1 MELEKIL
8 EDYLANRGF
17 KITLDCSLCDLNK
30 YINAERT
37 NRFIAARIKK
47 ENQEMCEWLLPKKKF
62 DKVFIVFKWFVKNK
76 RKDPDNIAFSKKF
89 ILDAMVSTGMLK
101 NDGQNQIV
109 GFLDLFANDETEKI
123 EITML
128 EVEK

>member
-1 MELEKIL
+1 MELEKIF
-8 EDYLANRGF
+8 EEFLANHGF
-17 KITLDCSLCDLNK
+17 KFKMECSLCDLNK

-47 ENQEMCEWLLPKKKF
+47 NQQELCEWLLPKKQF
-62 DKVFIVFKWFVKNK
+62 NKVFIVFKWFVKNK

-101 NDGQNQIV
+101 NDGQKQIV

-123 EITML
+123 EIPML
-128 EVEK
+128 EVK

>member
-17 KITLDCSLCDLNK
+17 KFILELSLCDLNK

-37 NRFIAARIKK
+37 NRFIAANIKK
-47 ENQEMCEWLLPKKKF
+47 ENQEVCEWLLPKKQF
-62 DKVFIVFKWFVKNK
+62 NKVFIVFKWFTKNK

-89 ILDAMVSTGMLK
+89 ILDAMVSTGMLQ
-101 NDGQNQIV
+101 NDGQNQVV
-109 GFLDLFANDETEKI
+109 GFLDLFENDKTEKI

-128 EVEK
+128 EV

>member
-8 EDYLANRGF
+8 EDYLANRGYKF
-17 KITLDCSLCDLNK
+17 TLELSLCDLNT
-30 YINAERT
+30 YIDAERT
-37 NRFIAARIKK
+37 NRFKAANIKK
-47 ENQEMCEWLLPKKKF
+47 RDQKMCEWLLPKKRF

-89 ILDAMVSTGMLK
+89 ILDAMVSTGILK

-109 GFLDLFANDETEKI
+109 GFLDLFANDETEKV